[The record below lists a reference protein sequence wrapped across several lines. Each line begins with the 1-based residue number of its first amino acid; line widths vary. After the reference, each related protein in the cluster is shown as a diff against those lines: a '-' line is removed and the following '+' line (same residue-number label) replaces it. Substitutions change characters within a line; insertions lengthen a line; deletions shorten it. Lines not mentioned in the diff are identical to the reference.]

1 MGVNIFWTLLMG
13 SMVFFQQPLALGVI
27 FSLLLFGA
35 GMANV
40 AGIVYTMK
48 VAPEDM
54 QGRIGSIVS
63 LLSSGANALGALCAG
78 AILDALGVRTTMI
91 IVGCSMFAIAVAA
104 ILAFGG
110 KKAAAAEAA
119 LGDLTD

>member
-1 MGVNIFWTLLMG
+1 
-13 SMVFFQQPLALGVI
+13 LGII

-35 GMANV
+35 GVSNV

-48 VAPEDM
+48 VAPEEM

-63 LLSSGANALGALCAG
+63 LLASGANALGALCAG
-78 AILDALGVRTTMI
+78 AVLTAFGVRTTMI
-91 IVGCSMFAIAVAA
+91 LVGIAMFAIAGLA